1 MPKIA
6 FGLSAYRRDGGNLPE
21 LRVVNMFAEQAPTA
35 KAGVVLMSR
44 KGLAEASVIGDGP
57 IQGQF
62 QQPGTFD
69 GDTFTVSAGVLYR
82 ETDELGAVTV
92 SGPVSFASSGTE
104 IVLTGGSIAY
114 SYDGTDLQPIDI
126 PDDQNI
132 IKVEFFG
139 SRFIYIPDN
148 PTIGA
153 GGYYWCDLDGDDI
166 PDGRTID
173 PLNFANAESAPDG
186 LLDALVVRDS
196 LFLLGQRTI
205 ERHEITTD
213 PDLPFQKI
221 PHTTQA
227 RGVIATGCAVPADN
241 TLHCIGEDGI
251 FYRMGDVPEQLSDSG
266 IEERIIASATRRLL
280 RYDYEG
286 HPLILI
292 VLDDDA
298 FAYDARTR
306 QFHNPRSYG
315 LDRFRA
321 SSAINVGTEACL
333 GDEATNQVWTFSGWE
348 DDGGPL
354 ERLFT
359 AYFPLDAGSVAID
372 NLWIEANVGRTDLL
386 SGQGSDPVAEMRY
399 SRDAGA
405 TWSDWEASNLGE
417 QGEYRVVAEWRAL
430 GTFDVPGAMFEIRV
444 TDPIGF
450 RVSAVHVND
459 PIPGRSR

>member
-1 MPKIA
+1 MPKIS
-6 FGLSAYRRDGGNLPE
+6 FGLSAYRRDAGNLPE
-21 LRVVNMFAEQAPTA
+21 LRVVNMFAEQATTS
-35 KAGVVLMSR
+35 KGGVVLMSR
-44 KGLAEASVIGDGP
+44 KGLVESAALGSGP

-69 GDTFTVSAGVLYR
+69 GDTFTVSGVALYR
-82 ETDELGAVTV
+82 GADLLGSIPV

-104 IVLTGGSIAY
+104 VVLTGGTTAY
-114 SYDGTDLQPIDI
+114 SYDGTDLAAIDF
-126 PDDQNI
+126 PDGQNVLA
-132 IKVEFFG
+132 VEFFG
-139 SRFIYIPDN
+139 GRFIYVPEN
-148 PTIGA
+148 PTVGA
-153 GGYYWCDLDGDDI
+153 GGYYWSDLDGDGI
-166 PDGRTID
+166 ADGRQID
-173 PLNFANAESAPDG
+173 GQNFANAESAPDG

-196 LFLLGQRTI
+196 LFLPGQRTI
-205 ERHEITTD
+205 ERHEVASD
-213 PDLPFQKI
+213 PDLPYQKI

-227 RGVIATGCAVPADN
+227 RGVIATGCCCEGDN
-241 TLHCIGEDGI
+241 TLHWIGDDGI
-251 FYRMGDVPEQLSDSG
+251 FYRLGDVPEQLSDSG
-266 IEERIIASATRRLL
+266 IEERIIASAYRRLL

-292 VLDDDA
+292 VLDDDT

-321 SSAINVGTEACL
+321 ASAINVGTAAYL
-333 GDEATNQVWTFSGWE
+333 GDETTNQIWTFDSWA
-348 DDGGPL
+348 DDDGPL

-359 AYFPLDAGSVAID
+359 AYFPLDKGSVAVD

-386 SGQGSDPVAEMRY
+386 SGQGTDPQAEMRY

-405 TWSDWEASNLGE
+405 TWSDWESAPLGE
-417 QGEYRVVAEWRAL
+417 QGQYRDVPEWRAL
-430 GTFDVPGAMFEIRV
+430 GTFDVPGGMFEIRT

-450 RVSAVHVND
+450 RISAVHVND